1 MRTRVLA
8 ITAALALL
16 ASPALAQ
23 FGLGDSG
30 GGGGQKTR
38 YSEQEKREEAASERA
53 YRDALKAT
61 RSTTGESYDPWRNIR
76 DAAPE
81 KTEPKRR

>member
-8 ITAALALL
+8 ITAAFALL

-30 GGGGQKTR
+30 GGGQKTR
-38 YSEQEKREEAASERA
+38 YTEQEKREEAASERA

-61 RSTTGESYDPWRNIR
+61 RSTTGEAYDPWRSIR
-76 DAAPE
+76 SAGPE
-81 KTEPKRR
+81 KPETKRR